1 MTDDDMVTGVST
13 PGVPPGWFVDPCDP
27 SRMRWWTGSS
37 WSEKTHRPARTW
49 GIYPAAYIQS
59 FWIGMNRAALLA
71 RIFATVGFVALLLVG
86 IAVPISAASPTTVGS
101 TLLVMLL
108 TLSGI
113 ASPIGLV
120 FAIVALR
127 RSRTLGAFG
136 ISVWA
141 IVVSSIPTAIAG
153 VWLIGWV
160 GLGIA
165 GAVSS

>member
-1 MTDDDMVTGVST
+1 
-13 PGVPPGWFVDPCDP
+13 
-27 SRMRWWTGSS
+27 
-37 WSEKTHRPARTW
+37 
-49 GIYPAAYIQS
+49 
-59 FWIGMNRAALLA
+59 MNRAALLA